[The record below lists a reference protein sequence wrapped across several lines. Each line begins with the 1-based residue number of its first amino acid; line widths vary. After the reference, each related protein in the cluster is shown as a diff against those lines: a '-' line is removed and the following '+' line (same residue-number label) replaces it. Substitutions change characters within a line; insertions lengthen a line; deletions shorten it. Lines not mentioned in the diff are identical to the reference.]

1 MTRPVRA
8 DRSSTSPY
16 SSCEEARSNRPPA
29 AKHDLPRAT
38 FHRLQLEQEP
48 RSKGHRFLAVQSGQL
63 LEIMRTLYS
72 FLLSSFVSVFCVFVC
87 ALHPFF
93 HFVAAPFTLSFPFG
107 IVLCI
112 RKARTPR
119 HPLLFTHQVCSVQSD
134 KGWILGVRMLVNTSY
149 CSRRTFFRKFAGRNF
164 DLEYL
169 PRLACEPLYSDSLVE
184 SPIRDETE
192 SMFSHQLGRT
202 DSCALPNQHS
212 IIFDYF

>member
-1 MTRPVRA
+1 VTRPVRA

-72 FLLSSFVSVFCVFVC
+72 FLLCLCSVSLSAPCILFFTSWLPLLCSVSFSE
-87 ALHPFF
+87 
-93 HFVAAPFTLSFPFG
+93 LSFASGRLELPGTLFSSPGFG
-107 IVLCI
+107 QI
-112 RKARTPR
+112 
-119 HPLLFTHQVCSVQSD
+119 D
-134 KGWILGVRMLVNTSY
+134 KGWILGVRMLVRTSY
-149 CSRRTFFRKFAGRNF
+149 CSRQTFFRKFAGRSF

-169 PRLACEPLYSDSLVE
+169 PRLACEPLYSDSPVE
-184 SPIRDETE
+184 S
-192 SMFSHQLGRT
+192 SHTGRNRKHVLSPTRPHRQLRST
-202 DSCALPNQHS
+202 
-212 IIFDYF
+212 

>member
-1 MTRPVRA
+1 VTRPVRA
-8 DRSSTSPY
+8 GRSSTSPY

-48 RSKGHRFLAVQSGQL
+48 RSKGHRFLAMQSGQL

-87 ALHPFF
+87 ALHSFF
-93 HFVAAPFTLSFPFG
+93 HFVAAPFTLCFPFG

-119 HPLLFTHQVCSVQSD
+119 HPLHPPSLRGAERQGVDLGCTDAGENELLFSSNVFSQVRWQ
-134 KGWILGVRMLVNTSY
+134 
-149 CSRRTFFRKFAGRNF
+149 KF
-164 DLEYL
+164 
-169 PRLACEPLYSDSLVE
+169 
-184 SPIRDETE
+184 
-192 SMFSHQLGRT
+192 
-202 DSCALPNQHS
+202 
-212 IIFDYF
+212 